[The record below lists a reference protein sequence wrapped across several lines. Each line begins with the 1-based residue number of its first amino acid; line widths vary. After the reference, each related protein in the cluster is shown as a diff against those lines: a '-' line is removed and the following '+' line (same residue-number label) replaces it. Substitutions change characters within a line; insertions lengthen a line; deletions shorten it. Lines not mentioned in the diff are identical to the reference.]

1 MSCYCETT
9 YSPQE
14 QRIMDKNSGNLDY
27 RKGRERVYRIIDRYQ
42 GVKPKIDIER
52 ACYFTQSMEKTEGKL
67 LMLRWAL
74 AMKNVAE
81 HITVYVD
88 EDNLLAGRGGKA
100 PRYGILYPEVCG
112 NIIEET
118 LDNISNR
125 VGSSFDL
132 DDEDIATLRREVVPY
147 WKDRSFTNDF
157 VRSLPEETRRIAY
170 EGDELKARNILNE
183 SITLRGS
190 LQWVPDY
197 NKVMEKG
204 FLKMKEEAA
213 EQLTQ
218 LEKDDPMECIA
229 QGDKYQYLVGIMAI
243 CDAIIIWAERH
254 AEEALHQAEICTDPA
269 RKQELLDI
277 ADRAKHVP
285 AHTPRNFPEAVQAMW
300 FTALF
305 HRLEFNTGGIVSNG
319 RMDQYLYPFYK
330 QDIEAGTL
338 TEKQAMDYLE
348 CLWVSM
354 AQNVDLKFA
363 AHGGTMFEGYA
374 HWEATT
380 IGGQTRDGRDA
391 TNDLT
396 YLMLRSK
403 QEFTLDFPDLAARI
417 HSRSPER
424 YLREVAK
431 TIKEGSGY
439 PKLMNDEEIIPTLLS
454 KGAPIE
460 DAYDYAASGCSEA
473 RMPNVDTF
481 TTAGVYV
488 SVVTPVEMTLYN
500 GRTYATGNDLVGLE
514 TGAPEALTTW
524 EDFWN
529 AYKAQLENLLHHVL
543 TLQYY
548 GIKLREKHFASPLS
562 SCLHDLCMKN
572 CKDLHS
578 RVIPS
583 GLDFG
588 CFDVVGYASAANSL
602 AGIKSLVYDKKEYS
616 LAQVVNAL
624 ENDFAGEEIMRQKM
638 LKAPKYGNNDP
649 YADEIAKNIEIV
661 CAEFAEKASKYLGIY
676 FEVRY
681 VPVTAHVAFGTATG
695 ATPDGRHA
703 SVALSDGTSAAQGTD
718 SKGPTAVLLSNAAT
732 KNLGYK
738 ERAAR
743 LLNLK
748 FTPSCLKGE
757 DGLENLV
764 DFIRVWC
771 DLKLWFVQFNVIN
784 TETLKKAQE
793 HPEDYKSLL
802 VRVAGYS
809 AYFVS
814 LSKDVQNDIITRS
827 AHESI

>member
-1 MSCYCETT
+1 MSCNCATV

-14 QRIMDKNSGNLDY
+14 QRIIDKNSGNLTF
-27 RKGRERVYRIIDRYQ
+27 RKGRERIYRIIDRYQ

-52 ACYFTQSMEKTEGKL
+52 AYYFTQSMEQTEGKL

-81 HITVYVD
+81 HVTVYID

-132 DDEDIATLRREVVPY
+132 ADEDIAVLRKSVVPF
-147 WKDRSFTNDF
+147 WKERSFTSDF
-157 VRSLPEETRRIAY
+157 VRSLPEATKRIAY
-170 EGDELKARNILNE
+170 EKNDLKARNIINE

-204 FLKMKEEAA
+204 FLKMQTEAKER
-213 EQLTQ
+213 LHQ
-218 LEKDDPMECIA
+218 LEVNEPMEYQV
-229 QGDKYQYLVGIMAI
+229 QGEKYQYLQGIVTI
-243 CDAIIIWAERH
+243 CDAIIIWAQRH
-254 AEEALHQAEICTDPA
+254 ADEARRQAEKISDPV
-269 RKQELLDI
+269 RKQELLAI
-277 ADRAKHVP
+277 AERCEHVP
-285 AHTPRNFPEAVQAMW
+285 ANTPRNFPEAVQAMW
-300 FTALF
+300 FTSLF
-305 HRLEFNTGGIVSNG
+305 HRLEFCTGGIVSNG

-330 QDIEAGTL
+330 HDIDNGML
-338 TEKQAMDYLE
+338 TEKQAMEYLE

-403 QEFTLDFPDLAARI
+403 QELTLDFPDLAARI
-417 HSRSPER
+417 HSCSPEK

-439 PKLMNDEEIIPTLLS
+439 PKLMNDEEIIPVLLS

-473 RMPNVDTF
+473 RMPNVDTY
-481 TTAGVYV
+481 TTAGVYI
-488 SVVTPVEMTLYN
+488 SVVSPVEMVLYN
-500 GRTYATGNDLVGLE
+500 GKTYATGDEVVGLL
-514 TGAPEALTTW
+514 TGAPETLTSW
-524 EDFWN
+524 DDFWN
-529 AYKAQLENLLHHVL
+529 AYKQQLEYLLGHVL
-543 TLQYY
+543 TMQYY

-572 CKDLHS
+572 YKDLHS
-578 RVIPS
+578 RVIPG

-588 CFDVVGYASAANSL
+588 CFDVVGYASTANSL
-602 AGIKSLVYDKKEYS
+602 AGIKYLVYDKKEYD
-616 LAQVVNAL
+616 LPTVIDAL
-624 ENDFAGEEIMRQKM
+624 KDNFAGNEIMRQKM
-638 LKAPKYGNNDP
+638 LKAPKYGNNDNF
-649 YADEIAKNIEIV
+649 ADMIAKDIEKI
-661 CAEFAEKASKYLGIY
+661 CAEFAEKASQYLEIY

-695 ATPDGRHA
+695 ATPDGRKA
-703 SVALSDGTSAAQGTD
+703 GVALSDGTSAAQGTD
-718 SKGPTAVLLSNAAT
+718 EKGPTAVLLSNAHT
-732 KNLGYK
+732 KNTTFK

-748 FTPSCLKGE
+748 FTPSCLNGE
-757 DGLENLV
+757 EGIQSLV
-764 DFIRVWC
+764 DFIRAWC

-784 TETLKKAQE
+784 TETLKQAQE

>member
-1 MSCYCETT
+1 MSCYCGTV

-14 QRIMDKNSGNLDY
+14 QRIMDKNEGNLAF
-27 RKGRERVYRIIDRYQ
+27 REGRERIYKMIDRYQ
-42 GVKPKIDIER
+42 GAKPKIDIER
-52 ACYFTQSMEKTEGKL
+52 ACYFTQSMEQTEGKL
-67 LMLRWAL
+67 LMLRWAI

-81 HITVYVD
+81 HVTVYID

-100 PRYGILYPEVCG
+100 RRYGILYPEVCG
-112 NIIEET
+112 NVIEET

-132 DDEDIATLRREVVPY
+132 DDEDIEILRREVVPY
-147 WKDRSFTNDF
+147 WKNRSFTNEF
-157 VRSLPEETRRIAY
+157 IKSLPEETRRIAY
-170 EGDELKARNILNE
+170 KENSTEARNIINE

-204 FLKMKEEAA
+204 FLQMKQEAA
-213 EQLTQ
+213 ERLQRLK
-218 LEKDDPMECIA
+218 EEDPMEYIA
-229 QGDKYQYLVGIMAI
+229 QGDKYQYLQGIMI
-243 CDAIIIWAERH
+243 ECDAIILWAERH
-254 AEEALHQAEICTDPA
+254 ADEALRQAAETSDEK
-269 RKQELLDI
+269 RKEELLAI
-277 ADRAKHVP
+277 AERCKHVP
-285 AHTPRNFPEAVQAMW
+285 AHTPRNFAEAVQAMW

-305 HRLEFNTGGIVSNG
+305 HRLEFSTGGIVSNG

-330 QDIEAGTL
+330 QDIENGIL
-338 TEKQAMDYLE
+338 TEKQAMEILE

-354 AQNVDLKFA
+354 AQSVDLKFA

-391 TNDLT
+391 TNELT
-396 YLMLRSK
+396 YMMLRSK
-403 QEFTLDFPDLAARI
+403 QELTLDFPDLAARV
-417 HSRSPER
+417 HSRSPEK
-424 YLREVAK
+424 YLREIAK
-431 TIKEGSGY
+431 AVREGSGY

-473 RMPNVDTF
+473 RMPNVDTY
-481 TTAGVYV
+481 TTAGVYI
-488 SVVTPVEMTLYN
+488 SVVAPVEMVLYN
-500 GRTYATGNDLVGLE
+500 GRASATGDDLVGLE
-514 TGAPEALTTW
+514 TGEPESLKTW
-524 EDFWN
+524 DAFWN
-529 AYKAQLENLLHHVL
+529 AYKAQLTNQLNHVMA
-543 TLQYY
+543 LQYY

-578 RVIPS
+578 RVIPG

-588 CFDVVGYASAANSL
+588 CFDVIGYASAANSL
-602 AGIKSLVYDKKEYS
+602 ASIKSLVYDKKEYT
-616 LAQVVNAL
+616 LQQVINAL
-624 ENDFAGEEIMRQKM
+624 HNNFEGEEIMRQKM
-638 LKAPKYGNNDP
+638 CKAPKYGNNDP
-649 YADEIAKNIEIV
+649 YVDEIAKSIEQV
-661 CAEFAEKASKYLGIY
+661 CAEFAEQASKYLGIF

-695 ATPDGRHA
+695 ATPDGRKA
-703 SVALSDGTSAAQGTD
+703 GMALSDGTSAAQGTD
-718 SKGPTAVLLSNAAT
+718 IKGPTAVLLSNAQT
-732 KNLGYK
+732 KNLGYR

-748 FTPSCLKGE
+748 FTPSCLQGE
-757 DGLENLV
+757 EGLQHLV

-784 TETLKKAQE
+784 AETLKKAQE
-793 HPEDYKSLL
+793 KPEDYKSLL

-814 LSKDVQNDIITRS
+814 LSKDVQNDIITRT
-827 AHESI
+827 AHESM